1 MLVKSPSAKLA
12 DRLMA
17 VSEEFLGSDPPQRLE
32 DVAAAIGASRA
43 SLYYYFSGREDL
55 VTFLVAQHAQEAGTA
70 LAAAL
75 DPDHGPRERLGSGV
89 AAVLEFLASRPGL
102 CSGLLGAMGASGR
115 LPEAL
120 AITDQEVGGPLRE
133 LVGEASA
140 GHQDPQDATNAVM
153 GALLLAVLGRWA
165 AGQDPQDVT
174 FREALTAQVTRGVTG

>member
-1 MLVKSPSAKLA
+1 MKSPSAELA

-55 VTFLVAQHAQEAGTA
+55 VTFLVTQHAQEAGA
-70 LAAAL
+70 ELAAAL
-75 DPDHGPRERLGSGV
+75 DPGHGPRERLGSGV
-89 AAVLEFLASRPGL
+89 AALLEFLASRPGL

-120 AITDQEVGGPLRE
+120 AITEQEVGGPLRE
-133 LVGEASA
+133 LVRAACA
-140 GHQDPQDATNAVM
+140 GHQDPQDATNAAM
-153 GALLLAVLGRWA
+153 GAMLLAVLGRWA
-165 AGQDPQDVT
+165 TGQDPLDAR
-174 FREALTAQVTRGVTG
+174 FRESLTTQVTRGIAG